1 MEVRA
6 ATAEVAELKEQLATR
21 EKELNDAMNKRN
33 EFERKL
39 KDLQNDYD
47 KVAPPTLD
55 GRRTSARYNEY
66 DVGCRVCVSYTG
78 VPTLGAW
85 AAAECKEGDE
95 EGSERSKDC
104 GLPSGPQAAHA

>member
-66 DVGCRVCVSYTG
+66 DVACVCLTQVYLPLGSCRVQG
-78 VPTLGAW
+78 
-85 AAAECKEGDE
+85 
-95 EGSERSKDC
+95 RR
-104 GLPSGPQAAHA
+104 